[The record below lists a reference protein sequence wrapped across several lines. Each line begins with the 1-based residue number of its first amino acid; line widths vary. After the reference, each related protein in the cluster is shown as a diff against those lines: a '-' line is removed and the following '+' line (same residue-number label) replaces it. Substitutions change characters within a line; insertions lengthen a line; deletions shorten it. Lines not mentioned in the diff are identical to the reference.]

1 MRKRLLKFV
10 TPGLLWMGIFLFG
23 CTEGT
28 EDLPLDD
35 IQIDFEIVRM
45 DMDMLDAARTYQN
58 KPNTDSSQ
66 IFTQFFKDDREFLV
80 DWFFYGNDSVGT
92 DSAITV
98 ILHEFLS
105 DPNALLVLETVNE
118 RFPRHDADAMDPWE
132 QDLEHFFKR
141 FHHYFPERKTPKVIT
156 FADGYP
162 RTIQQGLER
171 IVITPE
177 HLGIGLHY
185 VLGDG
190 FQYYP
195 PDLPRYLSRR
205 FNTEH
210 LPATVAHQYA
220 DLMIPEPG
228 IETNPVLID
237 QIVHQGLQLYFVD
250 QLLGPEIQDS
260 IKLFYNTEQIEW
272 AHTYE
277 ARAYKDIVPVLY
289 DVNAELIRR
298 YIDDSPFTS
307 QLNRKSA
314 PRLGQFL
321 GWKIIQAFM
330 AKYPETQLKEL
341 ISRTDYQQIFKESG
355 YRPSNS
361 Q

>member
-10 TPGLLWMGIFLFG
+10 TPGLFSIGLLLFG
-23 CTEGT
+23 CRTET
-28 EDLPLDD
+28 EDLPLED

-45 DMDMLDAARTYQN
+45 DLDMLDAARSFQS
-58 KPNTDSSQ
+58 KPGTDSSK
-66 IFTQFFKDDREFLV
+66 IFEEFFKDDREFLI

-98 ILHEFLS
+98 ILNEFLS

-118 RFPRHDADAMDPWE
+118 RFPREAPEE
-132 QDLEHFFKR
+132 QEQWKLEIENFFKR
-141 FHHYFPERKTPKVIT
+141 FYHHFPNRKIPKVVT

-171 IVITPE
+171 VIITPE

-185 VLGDG
+185 VLGEG
-190 FQYYP
+190 YQYYP

-205 FNTEH
+205 FTREH
-210 LPATVAHQYA
+210 LPATIAHQYA

-250 QLLGPEIQDS
+250 QLLGPGTQDS
-260 IKLFYNTEQIEW
+260 VKLFYNTEQIEW
-272 AHTYE
+272 ATTYE

-321 GWKIIQAFM
+321 GWKIIQAFV
-330 AKYPETQLKEL
+330 AKYPETQLKDL
-341 ISRTDYQQIFKESG
+341 IARTDYQQIFKESA
-355 YRPSNS
+355 YRPSN